1 MVLLLKIFGMI
12 VFAAAVVVI
21 AVVVSGN

>member
-1 MVLLLKIFGMI
+1 MVLLLKIFATI
-12 VFAAAVVVI
+12 VFIGVVVVI